1 MRNVARPKFADD
13 LACSS
18 SHSHDGEADSPNR
31 FVPRIGFVAACGAR
45 HGASPGGQRP
55 ALAAVQRACAG
66 LSWLDSGMNSIS
78 AELGLIPRRWRP
90 GGIALKR
97 GLLAGIR
104 RVLARRD
111 AINRI
116 NVFPVADGDTGSNL
130 AFTLS
135 AVEQALRP
143 LRLGS
148 AGSLLRRAGDE
159 AIDGA
164 RGNSGAILA
173 QFLQGVGEYLT
184 DQPRLG
190 LTELAAAA
198 GHGASQA
205 RGAVAEPREGTMLSV
220 IAAFAASLQR
230 DAAQGADD
238 LRDCWTRAVAAA
250 REALQRTPEQLAVL
264 RKAGV
269 VDAGALG
276 FVELLE
282 GMDDYLRRGRAGL
295 AALDDYRGGEAGVMA
310 ESEASDAPHRWC
322 TECVLGAEAIERD
335 AVRAALQALDHS
347 SLVLA
352 GTRTRLRVHV
362 HLDEPQRLYD
372 ILGAFGNVTGRKAD
386 DMHAQQRATQA
397 RTRVAVVTDSAAD
410 LPDEALERLP
420 LHLVPVR
427 LNFGAQDY
435 LDKVSLSPAEFF
447 QELRRNPLPPRTSQ
461 PPPGDFR
468 RLFEFLL
475 SHHDEVVYVGLSRAV
490 SGTLQAGESA
500 AARCAGGRIHI
511 VDSRTASCGQG
522 LLAVQAAELAQQ
534 GLDGRTV
541 ATRIAALASQTA
553 LFAYVRDL
561 SHVVRGGRLP
571 AWTLP
576 LTRRLGLAPI
586 AAVGRDGRL
595 HLRSILRLRP
605 ALPQR
610 FARWVARRLTP
621 AQRRGR
627 LLIGHCDNPAEAAAL
642 AAALQSE
649 LGMAMPEIVAMGA
662 AISAHAGPGAVL
674 VSAMPADE
682 ADT

>member
-1 MRNVARPKFADD
+1 
-13 LACSS
+13 
-18 SHSHDGEADSPNR
+18 
-31 FVPRIGFVAACGAR
+31 
-45 HGASPGGQRP
+45 
-55 ALAAVQRACAG
+55 
-66 LSWLDSGMNSIS
+66 MNSAS

-90 GGIALKR
+90 SGVALKR

-173 QFLQGVGEYLT
+173 QFLQGLGEYLA

-190 LTELAAAA
+190 LAELAAAA
-198 GHGASQA
+198 DYGARQA
-205 RGAVAEPREGTMLSV
+205 RAAVAEPREGTMLSV
-220 IAAFAASLQR
+220 IAAFAASLQH
-230 DAAQGADD
+230 DAARGADD
-238 LRDCWTRAVAAA
+238 LRDCWMRAVTAA

-282 GMDDYLRRGRAGL
+282 GINDYLQRGRAGL

-310 ESEASDAPHRWC
+310 ESDGADSPHRWC
-322 TECVLGAEAIERD
+322 TECVLGADAIERD
-335 AVRAALQALDHS
+335 AVRAALQTLDHS

-372 ILGAFGNVTGRKAD
+372 LLAKFGNVGSCKAD
-386 DMHAQQRATQA
+386 DMRSQQRATQA
-397 RTRVAVVTDSAAD
+397 RTRVAVVVDSAAD
-410 LPDEALERLP
+410 LPDAALEHLP

-447 QELRRNPLPPRTSQ
+447 EELRRNPLPPRTSQ

-475 SHHDEVVYVGLSRAV
+475 SHHEEVVYVGLSRAV

-511 VDSRTASCGQG
+511 VDSRNASCGQG
-522 LLAVQAAELAQQ
+522 LLALQAAELAQQ
-534 GLDGRTV
+534 GLDARTIT
-541 ATRIAALASQTA
+541 ARLAALVPQTA
-553 LFAYVRDL
+553 LFAYVRDM
-561 SHVVRGGRLP
+561 SHIVRGGRLP
-571 AWTLP
+571 AWTQP

-595 HLRSILRLRP
+595 HLRSVLRLRP
-605 ALPQR
+605 ELPQR

-627 LLIGHCDNPAEAAAL
+627 LLIGHCDNPTEAAAL
-642 AAALQSE
+642 AAALQAEFGGS
-649 LGMAMPEIVAMGA
+649 LPEIVAMGA

-674 VSAMPADE
+674 VSAMPACD
-682 ADT
+682 AVP